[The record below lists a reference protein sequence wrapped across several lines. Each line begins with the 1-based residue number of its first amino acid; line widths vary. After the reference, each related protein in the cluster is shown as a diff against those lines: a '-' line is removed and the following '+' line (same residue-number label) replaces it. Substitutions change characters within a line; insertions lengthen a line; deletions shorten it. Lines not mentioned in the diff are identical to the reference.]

1 MSAPV
6 ISVTGNTVALGTA
19 QNVHQATYVLVSV
32 TGSTAR
38 TITIANT
45 DGVHSSDSRPRVG
58 SIKVAGGTNI
68 IIKKNPTDTINAGN
82 ADTSGSPVVPYG
94 GN

>member
-1 MSAPV
+1 M
-6 ISVTGNTVALGTA
+6 
-19 QNVHQATYVLVSV
+19 

-38 TITIANT
+38 TITVANT
-45 DGVHSSDSRPRVG
+45 TAPDLNGRSRVG